1 MSLNINEIP
10 LSEIISSIKRFDG
23 IIRKKELNIIKNI
36 FIFPYNEKYITSF
49 DDDAATI
56 NIGIDD
62 YLLFATDGIWDKLI
76 DKSPW
81 WAGYAAVLSNIND
94 IYAMGG
100 DPIAMV
106 DVLSS
111 NNKKDIIDICKG
123 IKFCS
128 DLFNVPIVGGHT
140 HPDSKSNSISISI
153 IGKVNKNSL
162 IRSDTAKSNEIIIE
176 AIDLN
181 GKRGPNSKYS
191 WISTINK
198 TKEYINKLYSSI
210 KIIGNKKLVNSGKDI
225 SNPGIIGTI
234 AMLCEA
240 SNIGALID
248 INKILVPDKLTSS
261 IDFIE
266 WLQTHPSSG
275 FIFTTSM
282 DKSNECIKILKESGF
297 STSIIGITNN
307 TKIINIK
314 NNKETKELFNFNKE
328 LVY

>member
-1 MSLNINEIP
+1 MNIDKIP
-10 LSEIISSIKRFDG
+10 LSKIVSSIKSYSG
-23 IIRKKELNIIKNI
+23 ITRKKEISIIKNI
-36 FIFPYNEKYITSF
+36 FKIPSNKKYITSF

-56 NIGIDD
+56 NLGKDD
-62 YLLFATDGIWDKLI
+62 YLLFATDGIWDLLI
-76 DKSPW
+76 NKDPW

-111 NNKKDIIDICKG
+111 NNKNDIIEICNGMKQ
-123 IKFCS
+123 CS
-128 DLFNVPIVGGHT
+128 DIFNVPIVGGHT
-140 HPDSKSNSISISI
+140 HPDSSNKSISISI
-153 IGKVNKNSL
+153 IGKVNKNSI
-162 IRSDTAKSNEIIIE
+162 IRSDTAKPKQLIIE

-181 GKRGPNSKYS
+181 GEKGPNSKYS

-198 TKEYINKLYSSI
+198 TKKYIKKLYNSI
-210 KIIGNKKLVNSGKDI
+210 KIIGNKKLVYSGKDI

-248 INKILVPDKLTSS
+248 INKILTPDKYIESNEY
-261 IDFIE
+261 IE

-275 FIFTTSM
+275 FIFTTS
-282 DKSNECIKILKESGF
+282 NENSKICIEILREAGF
-297 STSIIGITNN
+297 STSIIGITDN
-307 TKIINIK
+307 TKILKIK
-314 NNKETKELFNFNKE
+314 NSSETKVIFDFNKE
-328 LVY
+328 IIY